1 MNPAG
6 IFQVVSEVCVYACA
20 CVCVCLF
27 SRGLFT
33 LRVENEAMCIADRK
47 L

>member
-6 IFQVVSEVCVYACA
+6 IFKVVSAEV
-20 CVCVCLF
+20 CVCVCVCVCFRVVCLL
-27 SRGLFT
+27 S
-33 LRVENEAMCIADRK
+33 RVENEAMCIADRK